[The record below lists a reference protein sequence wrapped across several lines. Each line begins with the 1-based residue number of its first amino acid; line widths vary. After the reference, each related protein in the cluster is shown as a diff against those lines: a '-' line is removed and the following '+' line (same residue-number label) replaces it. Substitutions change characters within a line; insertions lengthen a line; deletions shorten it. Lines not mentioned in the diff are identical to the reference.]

1 MPRGGMGASLAAA
14 LGGAPRGDSSW
25 DALFETGGT
34 LVEDGWTAEM
44 AIPFKSLRYPQR
56 GPDEIHR
63 WGFQVVRS
71 IPSKTET
78 DVWAPISRDI
88 AGFLPQMGLLDGLT
102 NLSTSRNLEIL
113 PTFTA
118 IRYGS
123 LDTDTGDFGDDPL
136 VPEGGVNVKY
146 GITPNMTMDF
156 TYNPDFS
163 QIESDIPQIEVNQRF
178 PLFYP
183 ELRPFFLEGQEIF
196 QVPGQVNLLH
206 TRTLVDPRYGGK
218 LTGKVGD
225 MTVGVLVANDE
236 AAGRADDVSAA
247 GAGQSAQVLVGRAR
261 YDLYSESYIGV
272 IATDRTFVD
281 SFSQVAGIDGR
292 FRIGRTSSLNFQ
304 YADSN
309 HRNQEG
315 ETGSG
320 PAWHASFNNNG
331 RNVNY
336 SVTLDS
342 VSPDFRTD
350 TGFVRRED
358 TRVAQVEGGYR
369 WWPQNWVI
377 NWGPRG
383 SYSRNYDF
391 QGLLQ
396 DEQASVGLMGVTAAN
411 LIGMFLMNRDMERY
425 EGIEFLKT
433 NFNIGA
439 GLSASRKYS
448 FGGFV
453 SWGDQIRYDDNPF
466 LGYGVTSTL
475 FATLR
480 PMSRLNADLALITS
494 RLHDPRT
501 DEQVFNVRILR
512 SLATFQFTNRL
523 LLRSIVEH
531 NNFSGTFGSNLLLT
545 YRVNSGTVFFV
556 GYDDHYQRGNL
567 IDDLRFTTARLEQ
580 TNRAF
585 FTKLSYL
592 FRY

>member
-1 MPRGGMGASLAAA
+1 MR
-14 LGGAPRGDSSW
+14 
-25 DALFETGGT
+25 
-34 LVEDGWTAEM
+34 
-44 AIPFKSLRYPQR
+44 AIP
-56 GPDEIHR
+56 G
-63 WGFQVVRS
+63 
-71 IPSKTET
+71 KTET

-88 AGFLPQMGLLDGLT
+88 AGFLPQMGLLDGMT
-102 NLSTSRNLEIL
+102 NLSTSRNLEFL
-113 PTFTA
+113 PTFTG
-118 IRYGS
+118 IQYGE
-123 LDTDTGDFGDDPL
+123 LDTDSGEFGNDPL
-136 VPEGGVNVKY
+136 APEAGVNVKY
-146 GITPNMTMDF
+146 GITPNLTADF

-196 QVPGQVNLLH
+196 QVPGQVTLLH
-206 TRTLVDPRYGGK
+206 TRTIVDPRYGGK

-225 MTVGVLVANDE
+225 MTLGVLVADDE
-236 AAGRADDVSAA
+236 ASGRLDDIPA
-247 GAGQSAQVLVGRAR
+247 GAVGRSAQVMVGRAR
-261 YDLYSESYIGV
+261 YDIYSESYVGV
-272 IATDRTFVD
+272 IASDRTFFD
-281 SFSQVAGIDGR
+281 GFSQVGGIDGR
-292 FRIGRTSSLNFQ
+292 FRLGRTSAVNFQ
-304 YADSN
+304 YAGSN
-309 HRNQEG
+309 HRDQDLNDR
-315 ETGSG
+315 TGS
-320 PAWHASFNNNG
+320 AWHLSLNNNS
-331 RNVNY
+331 RNVSY
-336 SVTLDS
+336 SVNLDS

-358 TRVAQVEGGYR
+358 MRQAQLEGSYR

-377 NWGPRG
+377 NWGPRA
-383 SYSRNYDF
+383 SYMRNYDF

-396 DEQASVGLMGVTAAN
+396 DEQSSVGLMTVTASN
-411 LIGMFLMNRDMERY
+411 LIAVLMLNQDMERY
-425 EGIEFLKT
+425 EGIEFRKT
-433 NFNIGA
+433 NLNIGS
-439 GLSASRKYS
+439 GLSASRRYS
-448 FGGFV
+448 LGGFV
-453 SWGDQIRYDDNPF
+453 SWGDQIRYGDDPF

-494 RLHDPRT
+494 RLRDPRT

-531 NNFSGTFGSNLLLT
+531 NNFSGTFANNLLLT
-545 YRVNSGTVFFV
+545 YRVNSGTVFYV

-567 IDDLRFTTARLEQ
+567 IDDLRFPTARFEQ